1 MESLHTHGY
10 VLFRKILTPHEI
22 EQGSSIITKDQ
33 VEYTKMNSFILSTL
47 LPRASK
53 QMGPDWNLT
62 HTKYRVSNNN
72 NSDAGAF
79 HRDVVCLGEWL
90 PVLTCL
96 TYFDKTVMELIPGSH
111 RILSASYLDAPSM
124 FSQRIA
130 VPMEPGDVLLFYSTL
145 LHRGIFTGNA
155 GQRRLI
161 QVFDCFQD
169 AAHDSKYS
177 RQLIHVMGDASAHRS
192 FLAINKMPLI
202 TDISNYYG
210 FLNAATGYG
219 GDKGLTICELEGRTA
234 FCSEGFCGRLTVIPN
249 TMQTIN
255 QYILSD
261 KPRFDLPATCRPAWQ
276 WELYGKI
283 MIVYMIVT
291 VCILSCIVYGLALV
305 YERYMKRIIQ
315 NMIQRSLRMTS
326 RIKLRK

>member
-1 MESLHTHGY
+1 MESLHTDGY
-10 VLFRKILTPHEI
+10 ALFRKILTPHEI

-33 VEYTKMNSFILSTL
+33 VEYTKMTSFIQSTL

-53 QMGPDWNLT
+53 QMGADWNLT

-79 HRDVVCLGEWL
+79 HRDVVCLGEWI

-124 FSQRIA
+124 FSQRISI
-130 VPMEPGDVLLFYSTL
+130 PMEPGDVLLFYSTL
-145 LHRGIFTGNA
+145 LHRGIFTGNTN
-155 GQRRLI
+155 QRRLI

-169 AAHDSKYS
+169 AVHDRKYS
-177 RQLIHVMGDASAHRS
+177 RQLIHVMGDTSAQSS

-210 FLNAATGYG
+210 FLNAVTGYG
-219 GDKGLTICELEGRTA
+219 GEKGLTICELEGRNA
-234 FCSEGFCGRLTVIPN
+234 FSSEGFCGRLTVIPN
-249 TMQTIN
+249 TIQTIN

-261 KPRFDLPATCRPAWQ
+261 KPRFDLPASCCPAWK
-276 WELYGKI
+276 WELYNKI
-283 MIVYMIVT
+283 MILYMILT
-291 VCILSCIVYGLALV
+291 ACMLSCIIYGLVFV
-305 YERYMKRIIQ
+305 YQRYMKR
-315 NMIQRSLRMTS
+315 MIQIVMQRVL